1 MLALNE
7 RYRPKKL
14 DDSRRGTVRPPD
26 AAMIPGFLV
35 AFSPARSGDG
45 DATAKLS
52 GQMTKRRRYRVA
64 MLRVAAVSAIFLW
77 AEGSAAKDESLGPEP
92 DAAITPEPLA
102 PASSGDLCQ
111 KAEWPDRVA
120 KLPRSLKIFRRV

>member
-35 AFSPARSGDG
+35 AFSPARSSNDRQTVGTNDQAPTVLG
-45 DATAKLS
+45 GNAA
-52 GQMTKRRRYRVA
+52 RRGGVRN
-64 MLRVAAVSAIFLW
+64 FLW
-77 AEGSAAKDESLGPEP
+77 AEGSAAKDESLCLSCV
-92 DAAITPEPLA
+92 PLRLSNA
-102 PASSGDLCQ
+102 WRFA
-111 KAEWPDRVA
+111 
-120 KLPRSLKIFRRV
+120 

>member
-64 MLRVAAVSAIFLW
+64 MLRVAAVSAIFFVGRRLR
-77 AEGSAAKDESLGPEP
+77 GQG
-92 DAAITPEPLA
+92 
-102 PASSGDLCQ
+102 
-111 KAEWPDRVA
+111 RVA
-120 KLPRSLKIFRRV
+120 WP